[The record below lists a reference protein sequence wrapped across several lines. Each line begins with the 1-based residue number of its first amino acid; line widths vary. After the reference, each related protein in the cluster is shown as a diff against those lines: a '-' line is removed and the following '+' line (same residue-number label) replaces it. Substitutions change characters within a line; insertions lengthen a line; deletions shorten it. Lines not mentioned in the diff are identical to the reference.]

1 MIINYQKALLV
12 GGLMLGLSQFA
23 LAADE
28 KKAAAAGAEKKAAP
42 ELMMGADTM
51 MLANACAGCHG
62 AKGASAG
69 PGIPSIGGLSKDY
82 FVETM
87 KGYKSGATP
96 STIMT
101 RIAKGYEDSEFE
113 QMGDYFSKEKFV
125 AATGQKVDDAAAGKG
140 EKLHKKY
147 CEKCHEEG
155 GTVDADG
162 TGVLKGQWKPYLSA
176 QMTAFMAGDREM
188 GKKMSKK
195 LKKLHKAE
203 GDDGLKAV
211 IEYYAK

>member
-23 LAADE
+23 LAAEE
-28 KKAAAAGAEKKAAP
+28 KKAKP
-42 ELMMGADTM
+42 ELMTGASTT

-62 AKGASAG
+62 ENGASTG

-82 FVETM
+82 FVESM
-87 KGYKSGATP
+87 KNYKSGATP
-96 STIMT
+96 NTIMT

-113 QMGDYFSKEKFV
+113 QMGDHFSKQKFV
-125 AATGQKVDDAAAGKG
+125 AATGQTVDAAAAGKG
-140 EKLHKKY
+140 KKLHKKY

-155 GTVDADG
+155 GAIDADG

-176 QMTAFMAGDREM
+176 QIAAFMAGDREM
-188 GKKMSKK
+188 GKKMAKK

>member
-1 MIINYQKALLV
+1 VIINYQKALLV

-28 KKAAAAGAEKKAAP
+28 KKAKP
-42 ELMMGADTM
+42 ELMTGASTT

-62 AKGASAG
+62 ANGASNG
-69 PGIPSIGGLSKDY
+69 PGIPSIGGLSQDY

-87 KGYKSGATP
+87 KGYQAGTTP
-96 STIMT
+96 GTIMQ
-101 RIAKGYEDSEFE
+101 RIAKGYSEAEFE
-113 QMGDYFSKEKFV
+113 QMGKHFSAQKFV
-125 AATGQKVDDAAAGKG
+125 AAKGQTVDDKKAGKG
-140 EKLHKKY
+140 EKLHAKY

-162 TGVLKGQWKPYLSA
+162 TGVLKGQWKPYLGA
-176 QMTAFMAGDREM
+176 QITAFMAGEREM

-195 LKKLHKAE
+195 MKKLHKAE
-203 GDDGLKAV
+203 GDDGLKAL

>member
-23 LAADE
+23 LAAEE
-28 KKAAAAGAEKKAAP
+28 KKAKP
-42 ELMMGADTM
+42 ELMTGASATM
-51 MLANACAGCHG
+51 ISNACAGCHG
-62 AKGASAG
+62 TNGASTG
-69 PGIPSIGGLSKDY
+69 PATPSIGGLSKDY
-82 FVETM
+82 IVESM
-87 KGYKSGATP
+87 QAYKEGKTP

-101 RIAKGYEDSEFE
+101 RIAKGYSDAEFE
-113 QMGDYFSKEKFV
+113 QMGDHFSKQKFV
-125 AATGQKVDDAAAGKG
+125 AGKQKADDAAAGKG

-147 CEKCHEEG
+147 CDKCHEEG

-162 TGVLKGQWKPYLSA
+162 NGVLKGQWKPYLNA
-176 QMTAFMAGDREM
+176 QLKAFMAGDREM

-195 LKKLHKAE
+195 MKALHKAE

-211 IEYYAK
+211 VEYYAK